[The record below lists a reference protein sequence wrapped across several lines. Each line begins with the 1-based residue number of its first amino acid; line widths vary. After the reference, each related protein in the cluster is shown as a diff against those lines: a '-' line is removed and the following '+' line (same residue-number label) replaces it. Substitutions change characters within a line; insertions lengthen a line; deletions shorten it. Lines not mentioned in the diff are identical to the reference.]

1 MNPSDPESNRTPP
14 AAAFATTRWT
24 VVLAAGRADS
34 PESSAA
40 LETLCRTYW
49 YPLYAFA
56 RRQGHAPPDAED
68 LTQSFF
74 ASFLEK
80 NYLEGLSSERGR
92 FRAFLLACFKHFLA
106 NEWDRAGRLKRGGDR
121 EFISLDAQSAEMRY
135 LEEPAD
141 HLSPDRLYD
150 REWALALLNLVLA
163 RLRAEVRAE
172 GHEAQFDRMKVF
184 LTLGKGAR
192 PYAAVGA
199 EMGLTENAVKVA
211 VHRLR
216 RRYRELLREEIA
228 QTLVRPEQVQEE
240 IHALFGAFAS

>member
-1 MNPSDPESNRTPP
+1 MNQDGTEPTRTTSPQ
-14 AAAFATTRWT
+14 AFATTRWT

-34 PESSAA
+34 PESTTA

-68 LTQSFF
+68 VTQSFF
-74 ASFLEK
+74 ARFLER

-106 NEWDRAGRLKRGGDR
+106 NEWDRSSRLKRGGDR
-121 EFISLDAQSAEMRY
+121 EFISLEAQSAETRY

-141 HLSPDRLYD
+141 HLSPDRVYD

-163 RLRAEVRAE
+163 RLRAEVRADGRE
-172 GHEAQFDRMKVF
+172 PQFDRLKVF

-192 PYAAVGA
+192 PYAEVAA
-199 EMGLTENAVKVA
+199 ELGLTESAIKVA

-228 QTLVRPEQVQEE
+228 QTLSRPEQVQEE
-240 IHALFGAFAS
+240 IQALFGAFAS